1 MPRSTDKILAAVALA
16 LGLAV
21 SGSAS
26 AQTAGQSGSQPTER
40 ISVNSFS
47 GAYLAA
53 RAAEV
58 DNDVDRA
65 VAYYQRA
72 LAFNPT
78 DEAIQQ
84 SLMVLLISRGD
95 FDEALPFADD
105 LRDVADIERFSR
117 LALAVDA
124 IRSDNSDEA
133 LELLTFDGQSDLDRL
148 ITSIISAWVEAG
160 QGDAEA
166 ALARL
171 DAIEGPPWYGLF
183 TNYHRGLIAASAGL
197 DDQAEQFFSSA
208 TANLEA
214 GGGAPEVFLR
224 AHEAYARFRAVNG
237 DTDTALDILAK
248 ADELA
253 SDRVTVTALREQIE
267 AGEEIEPPAADT
279 SAGAS
284 EILLNLSTA
293 LNRGGGEAFVKL
305 YLHYALALEPDS
317 DAVLLQLGGIAEM
330 QRNAEEAIAIYGRI
344 PEASPLRRVSELQV
358 GLNLADLDRHDEAV
372 EHLEPLLEAAPD
384 DRRAYLALGGVY
396 ASQQKFAE
404 AAEVYER
411 ALARIATPEPADWNL
426 FYQRGI
432 AYERTKQ
439 WDRAEPDFHTALELF
454 PDHPQVLNYLGYSW
468 VDMGIN
474 LEEGLGL
481 IERAVE
487 LRPSDGY
494 IVDSL
499 GWAFYRLER
508 YDEAVTELERA
519 VNLMPAD
526 PVLNDHLGDAYWQV
540 GRRLEA
546 SFQWSHARDLEPEPE
561 LLEDIERKLREGLV
575 EASVEPEIAAQ
586 DVASLNSATTEPV
599 PSETEPTQSERV
611 ATVSTPEPE
620 PTEATHAVAPGQSLW
635 EIARDR
641 LGDGNRF
648 REILD
653 LNPDLRGNPNLLRP
667 GQTLVLPQN

>member
-1 MPRSTDKILAAVALA
+1 MPRSTDKFFAAVALA

-21 SGSAS
+21 SGPAS
-26 AQTAGQSGSQPTER
+26 AQSEAETPER

-72 LAFNPT
+72 LAFSPT

-95 FDEALPFADD
+95 FDEALPLAED
-105 LRDVADIERFSR
+105 LRDAPDIERFSK
-117 LALAVDA
+117 LALAIDA
-124 IRSDNSDEA
+124 IRSGEDDEA
-133 LELLTFDGQSDLDRL
+133 LELLAFENQSDLDRL
-148 ITSIISAWVEAG
+148 ITSVISAWIEAD
-160 QGDAEA
+160 QGDPEA

-171 DAIEGPPWYGLF
+171 DAVDGPPWYGLF
-183 TNYHRGLIAASAGL
+183 INYHRGLIAASADM
-197 DDQAEQFFSSA
+197 DDQAERFFSSA

-214 GGGAPEVFLR
+214 GSGAPEVFLR
-224 AHEAYARFRAVNG
+224 AHEAYARFRAANG
-237 DTDTALDILAK
+237 DDDTALDILAK

-253 SDRVTVTALREQIE
+253 SDRVTVLALREEIE
-267 AGEEIEPPAADT
+267 AGETVEPMVDDA

-293 LNRGGGEAFVKL
+293 LNRGGGEPFVRL
-305 YLHYALALEPDS
+305 YLQYALALEPDS

-344 PEASPLRRVSELQV
+344 PENSPLRRISELQV

-372 EHLEPLLEAAPD
+372 EHLEPLLDAAPD

-411 ALARIATPEPADWNL
+411 AIARIDTPEPADWNL
-426 FYQRGI
+426 YYQRGI

-439 WDRAEPDFHTALELF
+439 WDRAEPNFHQALELF

-474 LEEGLGL
+474 LDEGLAL

-499 GWAFYRLER
+499 GWAYYRLER
-508 YDEAVTELERA
+508 YEEAVTELERA
-519 VNLMPAD
+519 VNLMPSD
-526 PVLNDHLGDAYWQV
+526 PILNDHLGDAYWQV

-546 SFQWSHARDLEPEPE
+546 NFQWNHARDLEPEDD
-561 LLEDIERKLREGLV
+561 LLEDIQRKLREGLV
-575 EASVEPEIAAQ
+575 EASAEPEVAEQ
-586 DVASLNSATTEPV
+586 DVASLDSSPETAPAEPAEQAVETASAANPEPV
-599 PSETEPTQSERV
+599 QDVHS
-611 ATVSTPEPE
+611 VS
-620 PTEATHAVAPGQSLW
+620 PGQSLW
-635 EIARDR
+635 DIARDR

-667 GQTLVLPQN
+667 GQTLVMPQN

>member
-1 MPRSTDKILAAVALA
+1 MPRSTDKIFAAVALA

-26 AQTAGQSGSQPTER
+26 AQSEARSAER

-53 RAAEV
+53 RAAEI

-72 LAFNPT
+72 LSFNPT

-95 FDEALPFADD
+95 FDEALPLADD
-105 LRDVADIERFSR
+105 LRDVTDIERFSK

-124 IRSDNSDEA
+124 IRSDESDEA
-133 LELLTFDGQSDLDRL
+133 LELLAFEGQSDLDRL
-148 ITSIISAWVEAG
+148 ITSVISAWVEAD
-160 QGDAEA
+160 QGDPDA

-171 DAIEGPPWYGLF
+171 DAVDGPPWYELF
-183 TNYHRGLIAASAGL
+183 TNYHRGLIAASAGM
-197 DDQAEQFFSSA
+197 DDQAERFFSSA

-224 AHEAYARFRAVNG
+224 AHEAYARFRAANG
-237 DTDTALDILAK
+237 DDETALDILAK

-253 SDRVTVTALREQIE
+253 SDRVTVLALREAIE
-267 AGEEIEPPAADT
+267 AGETVAPLVDDA
-279 SAGAS
+279 SAGAA

-293 LNRGGGEAFVKL
+293 LNRGGGEPFVRL
-305 YLHYALALEPDS
+305 YLQYALALEPDS

-330 QRNAEEAIAIYGRI
+330 QRNAEEAIAFYGRI
-344 PEASPLRRVSELQV
+344 PEDSPLRRVSELQV
-358 GLNLADLDRHDEAV
+358 GLNLADLDRHDEAI

-411 ALARIATPEPADWNL
+411 AIARIDTPEPADWNL
-426 FYQRGI
+426 YYQRGI

-439 WDRAEPDFHTALELF
+439 WDKAEPNFHQALELF

-474 LEEGLGL
+474 LEEGLEL

-499 GWAFYRLER
+499 GWAYYRLER
-508 YDEAVTELERA
+508 YEEAVTELERA

-526 PVLNDHLGDAYWQV
+526 PILNDHLGDAYWQV

-546 SFQWSHARDLEPEPE
+546 NFQWNHARDLEPEPD

-575 EASVEPEIAAQ
+575 EASAEPEVAGQ
-586 DVASLNSATTEPV
+586 DVASLDSVPAEAAPAQAEPV
-599 PSETEPTQSERV
+599 EQAV
-611 ATVSTPEPE
+611 AAAPDPE
-620 PTEATHAVAPGQSLW
+620 PTDAVHSVSPGQSLW
-635 EIARDR
+635 DIARER

-667 GQTLVLPQN
+667 GQTLILPQN

>member
-1 MPRSTDKILAAVALA
+1 MPRSTDKVLAALA
-16 LGLAV
+16 LAFGLTTAIP
-21 SGSAS
+21 AF
-26 AQTAGQSGSQPTER
+26 AQDGAAEQDR

-72 LAFNPT
+72 LAFSPT

-95 FDEALPFADD
+95 FEEALTLAED
-105 LRDVADIERFSR
+105 LRDTPDIERFSK

-124 IRSDNSDEA
+124 IRSDRGDDA
-133 LELLTFDGQSDLDRL
+133 LELLEFSQESDLDRL
-148 ITSIISAWVEAG
+148 ITSIMRSWVEADM
-160 QGDAEA
+160 GDADA

-171 DAIEGPPWYGLF
+171 DGIEGPPWYALF
-183 TNYHRGLIAASAGL
+183 TNYHRALIAAEAGR
-197 DDQAEQFFSSA
+197 DEVAEQAFSAA
-208 TANLEA
+208 TISLEA
-214 GGGAPEVFLR
+214 GGAAPEVFLR
-224 AHEAYARFRAVNG
+224 AHEAYARFRAGNG

-253 SDRVTVTALREQIE
+253 PDRVTVVALRQAIE
-267 AGEEIEPPAADT
+267 AGEDIAPLVAGSE
-279 SAGAS
+279 AGAA

-293 LNRGGGEAFVKL
+293 LNRGGGEAFVRL
-305 YLHYALALEPDS
+305 YLHYALALQPSS

-330 QRNAEEAIAIYGRI
+330 QRNAEEAIEIYGRI
-344 PEASPLRRVSELQV
+344 PEDSPIRQVSELQV

-404 AAEVYER
+404 AAEVYDR
-411 ALARIATPEPADWNL
+411 AVSRIDTPVEADWNL
-426 FYQRGI
+426 YYQRGI
-432 AYERTKQ
+432 AYERIKQ
-439 WDRAEPDFHTALELF
+439 WDKAEPNFNQALELY

-468 VDMGIN
+468 VDMNMN
-474 LEEGLGL
+474 LEEGLAL
-481 IERAVE
+481 IQKAVD
-487 LRPSDGY
+487 LRPSDGH

-499 GWAFYRLER
+499 GWAYYRLGR

-519 VNLMPAD
+519 VNLLPSD
-526 PVLNDHLGDAYWQV
+526 PILNDHLGDAYWQV

-546 SFQWSHARDLEPEPE
+546 TFQWSHARDLEPEDDI
-561 LLEDIERKLREGLV
+561 LEGINRKLREGLV
-575 EASVEPEIAAQ
+575 EASVQPDAEQ
-586 DVASLNSATTEPV
+586 DVASLAADPVDAAPEAPAAQVATTAPV
-599 PSETEPTQSERV
+599 
-611 ATVSTPEPE
+611 APESS
-620 PTEATHAVAPGQSLW
+620 EATHAVGPGQSLW
-635 EIARDR
+635 DIARDR
-641 LGDGNRF
+641 LGDGNRY

-653 LNPDLRGNPNLLRP
+653 LNPELRGNPNLLRP

>member
-1 MPRSTDKILAAVALA
+1 MPRSTDTILATVALA
-16 LGLAV
+16 LGLAI

-26 AQTAGQSGSQPTER
+26 AQTAGQSGSGPAER

-58 DNDVDRA
+58 DDDVERA
-65 VAYYQRA
+65 IAYYQRA
-72 LAFNPT
+72 LAYNPT

-105 LRDVADIERFSR
+105 LRDTADIERFSR

-124 IRSDNSDEA
+124 IRSDNADEA
-133 LELLTFDGQSDLDRL
+133 LELLTFEGQSDLDRL

-160 QGDAEA
+160 QGNAEA

-171 DAIEGPPWYGLF
+171 EAIDGPPWYGLF
-183 TNYHRGLIAASAGL
+183 TNYHLGLIAASAGL
-197 DDQAEQFFSSA
+197 DDRAEQFFSSA

-224 AHEAYARFRAVNG
+224 AHEAYARFRAING
-237 DTDTALDILAK
+237 DTETALDILAK

-267 AGEEIEPPAADT
+267 AGEEIEPPAGDVR
-279 SAGAS
+279 AGAS
-284 EILLNLSTA
+284 EILLNLSSA

-330 QRNAEEAIAIYGRI
+330 QRNAEEAIELFGRI
-344 PEASPLRRVSELQV
+344 PEDSPLRRVSELQV
-358 GLNLADLDRHDEAV
+358 GLNLADLDRHDEAI

-411 ALARIATPEPADWNL
+411 AVARITTPEPADWNL
-426 FYQRGI
+426 YYQRGI

-439 WDRAEPDFHTALELF
+439 WDKAEPNFHQALELF

-499 GWAFYRLER
+499 GWAYYR
-508 YDEAVTELERA
+508 
-519 VNLMPAD
+519 
-526 PVLNDHLGDAYWQV
+526 
-540 GRRLEA
+540 
-546 SFQWSHARDLEPEPE
+546 
-561 LLEDIERKLREGLV
+561 
-575 EASVEPEIAAQ
+575 
-586 DVASLNSATTEPV
+586 
-599 PSETEPTQSERV
+599 
-611 ATVSTPEPE
+611 
-620 PTEATHAVAPGQSLW
+620 
-635 EIARDR
+635 
-641 LGDGNRF
+641 
-648 REILD
+648 
-653 LNPDLRGNPNLLRP
+653 
-667 GQTLVLPQN
+667 

>member
-1 MPRSTDKILAAVALA
+1 MPRSTDKILAAATLA

-21 SGSAS
+21 SGPAL
-26 AQTAGQSGSQPTER
+26 AQSGTEAGERPADR
-40 ISVNSFS
+40 ITVSSFS

-53 RAAEV
+53 RAAEA
-58 DNDVDRA
+58 DNDLDQA
-65 VAYYQRA
+65 IAYYQRA

-78 DEAIQQ
+78 DVAIQQ
-84 SLMVLLISRGD
+84 SLMILLLSRGD
-95 FDEALPFADD
+95 FDEALPLAED

-124 IRSDNSDEA
+124 IRSGDGDEA
-133 LELLTFDGQSDLDRL
+133 IELLAFEGQSDLDRL
-148 ITSIISAWVEAG
+148 ISLIITAWIEADE
-160 QGDAEA
+160 GDAEA
-166 ALARL
+166 AIARL
-171 DAIEGPPWYGLF
+171 DAIDGPPWYRLF
-183 TNYHRGLIAASAGL
+183 TNYHRGLIAASAGM
-197 DDQAEQFFSSA
+197 DDVAERFFSQA
-208 TANLEA
+208 TADLEA

-224 AHEAYARFRAVNG
+224 AHEAYARFRAAAG
-237 DTDTALDILAK
+237 DEETALDILAK

-253 SDRVTVTALREQIE
+253 NDRVTVAALREAIE
-267 AGEEIEPPAADT
+267 GGGEITPMADDAR
-279 SAGAS
+279 SGAS

-293 LNRGGGEAFVKL
+293 LNRGGGEAFVRI
-305 YLHYALALEPDS
+305 YLQNALALVPNS

-330 QRNAEEAIAIYGRI
+330 QRNSEEAIAFYGRI
-344 PEASPLRRVSELQV
+344 PQDSPLRRVSELQV
-358 GLNLADLDRHDEAV
+358 GLNLADLDRHDEAI
-372 EHLEPLLEAAPD
+372 EHLVPLLEATPD

-396 ASQQKFAE
+396 ASQKKFAE

-411 ALARIATPEPADWNL
+411 AIARIETPEPADWNL
-426 FYQRGI
+426 YYQRGI

-439 WDRAEPDFHTALELF
+439 WEKAEPNFHQALELF

-474 LEEGLGL
+474 LEEGLAL
-481 IERAVE
+481 IKRAVE

-499 GWAFYRLER
+499 GWAYYRLER

-519 VNLMPAD
+519 VSLMPAD
-526 PVLNDHLGDAYWQV
+526 PVLNDHLGDAYWKV

-546 SFQWSHARDLEPEPE
+546 RFQWSHARDLDPEE
-561 LLEDIERKLREGLV
+561 DLLEDIERKLREGLV
-575 EASVEPEIAAQ
+575 EANSNTDEAAQ
-586 DVASLNSATTEPV
+586 DVASLEGAGAETTSAPDEPV
-599 PSETEPTQSERV
+599 ERV
-611 ATVSTPEPE
+611 AVTTAAPVEQELSRS
-620 PTEATHAVAPGQSLW
+620 THAVAPGQSLW
-635 EIARDR
+635 DIARDR

-653 LNPDLRGNPNLLRP
+653 LNPDLRGNPNLLQP